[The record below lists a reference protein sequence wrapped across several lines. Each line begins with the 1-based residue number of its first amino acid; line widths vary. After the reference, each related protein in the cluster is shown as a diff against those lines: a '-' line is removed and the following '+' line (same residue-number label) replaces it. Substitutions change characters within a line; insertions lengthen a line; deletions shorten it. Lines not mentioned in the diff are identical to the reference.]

1 MPLIKRLT
9 FLFILVNFHILAQPG
24 KMVNNKENYNF
35 MLGASWILLDDDG
48 IETNPIN
55 FSQYHSVPFPTRFF
69 IDKYLYNGWSVEGSI
84 SYQKYDSTKYTNDSL
99 GINGNL
105 FSLDGHSK
113 YSFYKLL
120 GRKLIDPYVLA
131 GAGITTRKLDER
143 NTAKGLSISAN
154 VGVGVNFW
162 FSEYVGVQL
171 QSLAK
176 FSLNDLM
183 GPSNYIVHSAGV
195 IVRLQKPNAN
205 KSSFAKA
212 RYKVKKSRAKI
223 NVPKNQKRKKDS

>member
-1 MPLIKRLT
+1 MPLIIRLT
-9 FLFILVNFHILAQPG
+9 LLFTLVNCHLMAQPG
-24 KMVNNKENYNF
+24 KMITNRDNYNF

-48 IETNPIN
+48 VETNPIN
-55 FSQYHSVPFPTRFF
+55 FSQYHSLPFPTRFF

-120 GRKLIDPYVLA
+120 GRKWIDPYVLA
-131 GAGITTRKLDER
+131 GAGITTRQLDER
-143 NTAKGLSISAN
+143 NTAKGFSISAN
-154 VGVGVNFW
+154 VGAGVNFW
-162 FSEYVGVQL
+162 FSENAGIQL

-183 GPSNYIVHSAGV
+183 GSSNYILHSAGV
-195 IVRLQKPNAN
+195 VVRLHKPNGN
-205 KSSFAKA
+205 KSTFAKS
-212 RYKVKKSRAKI
+212 RYKIKKSRAKI